1 MGQNV
6 CDHTAAD
13 LRVLHV
19 LDDYSVYVLNCI
31 AREKVVYPNIYLF
44 ILIFISADC
53 IYIRD

>member
-6 CDHTAAD
+6 SYHTAAD

-31 AREKVVYPNIYLF
+31 TNGKSRIPNIYLF
-44 ILIFISADC
+44 IYLYLSMFN
-53 IYIRD
+53 